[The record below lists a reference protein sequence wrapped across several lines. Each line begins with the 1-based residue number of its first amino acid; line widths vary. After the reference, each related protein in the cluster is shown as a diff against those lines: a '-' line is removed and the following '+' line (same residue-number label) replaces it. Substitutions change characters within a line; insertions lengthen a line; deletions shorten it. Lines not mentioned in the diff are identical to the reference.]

1 MTLKVG
7 VLVGLLAVF
16 LGGCVAPPAA
26 SLSQSTGKGPGAAN
40 VQAVDVWT
48 RAAATGNSAAY
59 MVLRNGGDAVD
70 RLLKVESDVADAV
83 ELHKST
89 MDGSIMKMSP
99 VENIEIPAKGQAKL
113 EPGGLHVMLI
123 GLKRELKP
131 DEKIK
136 LKLQFEKAGVQE
148 VDAVVRK
155 P

>member
-1 MTLKVG
+1 MKLKVLL
-7 VLVGLLAVF
+7 VLGLVAVI

-26 SLSQSTGKGPGAAN
+26 SSLQGNRPGPGAAKI
-40 VQAVDVWT
+40 QAIDVWA

-59 MVLRNGGDAVD
+59 MILRNGGDVDD

-89 MDGSIMKMSP
+89 MEGSVMKMAP
-99 VENIEIPAKGQAKL
+99 VDGIDVPAKGQAELK
-113 EPGGLHVMLI
+113 PGGLHVMII

-131 DEKIK
+131 DEKIR
-136 LKLQFEKAGVQE
+136 LTLQFEKSGAQE
-148 VDAVVRK
+148 VEAAVRK